1 MNKDK
6 FLEGL
11 KDGLPIG
18 LGYLTVSFGIGI
30 SCHNVGMNALQ
41 GFLLSFLN
49 NASAGEYGGI
59 TVIAEDAGMI
69 TIILMMCIINARYL
83 LMSCVLSQ
91 HLPFDTPL
99 SWRLLIGFDVTD
111 ELFGIAIAQPGKLNV
126 WYYFGAMCAAL
137 PMWSIGTVIG
147 ILVGDILPVWAMHGC
162 SVMLFGMFIAI
173 IIPEG
178 KKNKIVLGCIA
189 ISFLFSYIATNYGPM
204 ANLSEGMRVLI
215 LTVVISS
222 VAAILFP
229 IERGNA

>member
-189 ISFLFSYIATNYGPM
+189 ISFLFSYIAANYGPM

-215 LTVVISS
+215 LTIVISS
-222 VAAILFP
+222 IAAILFP

>member
-189 ISFLFSYIATNYGPM
+189 ISFLFSYIAANYGPM

>member
-178 KKNKIVLGCIA
+178 KKNKIVLGCIV
-189 ISFLFSYIATNYGPM
+189 ISFLFSYIAANYGPM